1 MDTIEC
7 GTAES
12 VIQSGNDGLATAV
25 HGGLLLPRI
34 VPQIALC
41 ALRAAA
47 DRQAK
52 GLLTRL
58 DQAILCCD
66 PAAASAATYPC
77 LTPAMRA
84 LPKAYVV
91 NRGQIELCNTALR
104 GAGPAGLLRGVFL
117 REDDAREWLAKT
129 ARALAANR
137 DWWVSRR

>member
-12 VIQSGNDGLATAV
+12 VIQIGNDGIATAV

-117 REDDAREWLAKT
+117 REDDAREWLDKT

-137 DWWVSRR
+137 DWWVNRR